1 MNIMKRISQLRVRIS
16 GVDVSFILALCV
28 LLGTMIV
35 LFCNFLWEDTQ
46 HKKRFPDG
54 SFVLTADGVKEDFT
68 DKNNRK
74 YDWYFDPYCM
84 DCIRVEEEVEDS
96 VREKILSGEIE
107 VKYHPLNFLSRSKGN
122 NGYSEFISASIL
134 HVAKRG
140 NTRDT
145 LDIISQVM
153 TEDTLKNV
161 KQGKKTKEEVI
172 TDLFT
177 TPSKEDIEQV
187 NRASLNIRRD
197 PDLRARSP
205 KEDHS
210 FYTPFIFRSDKQDS
224 KAYVTETDDL
234 TEVKNGLCK
243 EDEDKILDKGTEISN
258 CQTDAKV
265 SCQ

>member
-1 MNIMKRISQLRVRIS
+1 MNTMKRISQLRVKIS

-28 LLGTMIV
+28 LLGTMVVI
-35 LFCNFLWEDTQ
+35 FCNFLWEDVQ

-54 SFVLTADGVKEDFT
+54 SFVITAEGVKEDFT
-68 DKNNRK
+68 GKNNRK

-84 DCIRVEEEVEDS
+84 DCIRVEQETRDS

-122 NGYSEFISASIL
+122 NGYSEYISAAIL
-134 HVAKRG
+134 HVAKDKS
-140 NTRDT
+140 TVKT
-145 LDIISQVM
+145 LNFIDKVM
-153 TEDTLKNV
+153 TEDTLQKV
-161 KQGKKTKEEVI
+161 KLGEERKERIANAEGI
-172 TDLFT
+172 EPD
-177 TPSKEDIEQV
+177 KEDIEQV
-187 NRASLNIRRD
+187 NKASLNIRRD

-205 KEDHS
+205 KEDKS
-210 FYTPFIFRSDKQDS
+210 FYTPFIFRSDKKDS

-234 TEVKNGLCK
+234 TEVKDGLCK
-243 EDEDKILDKGTEISN
+243 EDEDKVLDRGTAISG